1 MKLFKLRKGNYARC
15 LLKSFRIMK
24 LSVVFSF
31 LLAAQLYAGASYS
44 QTTSLSL
51 SLKMLRLNKRSTRL
65 KKKQVFRSFSEIIPW
80 MLTGLST

>member
-31 LLAAQLYAGASYS
+31 LLAAQLYAGILFTDNFTLVIFEKCY
-44 QTTSLSL
+44 
-51 SLKMLRLNKRSTRL
+51 
-65 KKKQVFRSFSEIIPW
+65 
-80 MLTGLST
+80 G